1 MRAMAPARSA
11 TAAMLL
17 GAAAGCGVGAEQP
30 ATLTQMSPAMAYDEA
45 ALPAA
50 IEGQGFRPA
59 YRFDTGS
66 GSAALEVTGFGAT
79 LVADPP
85 QPDGGN
91 YPLSGVMWESD
102 TILGAEI
109 PAGIPAGLYDL
120 VVVDPGGHTARRPQ
134 AFASL
139 GPDVTPPLV
148 QVSSPSDGG
157 ALAAGATI
165 AVVASAD
172 DGWGKIAKLEV
183 VVATTGETLEA
194 RDCPLTGGATA
205 ACTFTLIAPDPSS
218 GDDSLTVTALATDG
232 AGLVSSQQATVALL
246 AAPIAAGVSPAAGS
260 TLGGTVVTLSG
271 ANFYDGP
278 TEVVFDG
285 LPGTISSVTPTSLT
299 VTTPAHVAGPAAV
312 TVITAGAT
320 TTLAGGF
327 TFVAPPRV
335 REIDPTSG
343 PAAGYTAITIVGESF
358 TPATQITFN
367 GTPLLCPLFVNAN
380 RIRGLVPPGAGT
392 EAVLAY
398 DPVGGEV
405 TAGNVPFDYLG
416 GAPPGPTDAG
426 PSDAGPPVSPP
437 PPDGG
442 CPGSGAP

>member
-1 MRAMAPARSA
+1 
-11 TAAMLL
+11 MLL

-30 ATLTQMSPAMAYDEA
+30 ATLVMMSPALAYDEV
-45 ALPAA
+45 ALPAE
-50 IEGQGFRPA
+50 IRGQGFRPA

-66 GSAALEVTGFGAT
+66 GSAALEVTGFRAT
-79 LVADPP
+79 LLADPP
-85 QPDGGN
+85 LSTGGN
-91 YPLSGVMWESD
+91 YSLSAVMWESD
-102 TILGAEI
+102 TLLGAEI
-109 PAGIPAGLYDL
+109 PAGIPAGQYDL
-120 VVVDPGGHTARRPQ
+120 VVVDPGGHSARMPQ

-157 ALAAGATI
+157 AVAAGATV

-172 DGWGKIAKLEV
+172 DGLGQIAKLEV
-183 VVATTGETLEA
+183 EVATTSGTIEA

-205 ACTFTLIAPDPSS
+205 ACTFTIIAPDPSS
-218 GDDSLTVTALATDG
+218 GDDALTVTAVATDG
-232 AGLVSSQQATVALL
+232 AGLVGAQQATVALL
-246 AAPIAAGVSPAAGS
+246 AAPIAGAVSPAAGS

-278 TEVVFDG
+278 TQVVFDG
-285 LPGTISSVTPTSLT
+285 LLGTISSVTPNSLT
-299 VTTPAHVAGPAAV
+299 VTTPPHAAGPAAV
-312 TVITAGAT
+312 TVITAGAS
-320 TTLAGGF
+320 TTLAGAF
-327 TFVAPPRV
+327 TFVAPPSV
-335 REIDPTSG
+335 REIDPSSG

-380 RIRGLVPPGAGT
+380 RIQGLVPPGAGT
-392 EAVLAY
+392 EAVLAS
-398 DPVGGEV
+398 DPVGGTV
-405 TAGNVPFDYLG
+405 TTGYVLFDYLG

-426 PSDAGPPVSPP
+426 PVDAAVSSPP
-437 PPDGG
+437 LPGPDGG